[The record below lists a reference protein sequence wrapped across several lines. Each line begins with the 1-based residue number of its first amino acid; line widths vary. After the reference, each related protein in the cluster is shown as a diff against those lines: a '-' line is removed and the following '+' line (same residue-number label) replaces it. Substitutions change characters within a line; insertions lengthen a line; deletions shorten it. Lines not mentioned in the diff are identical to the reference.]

1 MHIDPIDV
9 PRDRFFTAGSAWQLC
24 KAGEADPETFLVRPD
39 IDLAITRG
47 WPYIAHNLVLD
58 LAALNKME
66 MLLWDLWGLAGK
78 VLHGIDQDA
87 DDEEV
92 LGRIASAVSPR
103 DPDIQETRALYEGD
117 SELKVPSSVL
127 SLSPS
132 GMGPREVLLL

>member
-1 MHIDPIDV
+1 
-9 PRDRFFTAGSAWQLC
+9 
-24 KAGEADPETFLVRPD
+24 
-39 IDLAITRG
+39 
-47 WPYIAHNLVLD
+47 
-58 LAALNKME
+58 
-66 MLLWDLWGLAGK
+66 LAGK
-78 VLHGIDQDA
+78 VLHGIDQEA

-92 LGRIASAVSPR
+92 LGRIASAVSPW